1 MAYVTPNT
9 KLQLF
14 QGINLDNRYLH
25 TIYFASHN
33 IRDAWFAGKVYK
45 SYNDLMF
52 RRYTDNQVKVE
63 ADVTTLLG
71 VTYMRFQNDRTNDRW
86 YYAFVLAV
94 DYVNENTSIITYEID
109 VMQTFFFYDASLQP
123 CMVLREHTSD
133 DTFGINLEAEPI
145 GSDVYDCDEV
155 IGGTNMTN
163 NHSNHFNTYKLIM
176 NTTEEPSEANMINN
190 NLFNGTKFYSL
201 YANTSTAAQLKTY
214 LADIIGGNWDEQERS
229 ADVIDMFTFP
239 EAFCNL
245 SLNSNRYQL
254 TFTHPHNI
262 DGYIPKNRKL
272 FGYPF
277 AYIQGTTGD
286 GSGCMYKWE
295 YFDGDVTT
303 SASCTF
309 QEVGIPIGGGQI
321 ICYPRNYNGITENY
335 DAKMVMNDF
344 PKNPYAFDGYEAF
357 IASGG
362 KTRLE
367 NASNITT
374 ARGVLG
380 ITSASAN
387 FVNSAVTSVNQI
399 MSGAT
404 GTDTKSGK
412 WVKGG
417 TSSTYKAQEV
427 VSGIN
432 NIVQAGVKLGGAITD
447 YIEAKNKIAYE
458 WNDASY
464 TPNQVVGACTPN
476 VAVADNELNF
486 YFYSVHVRVDE
497 LKRLDDFL
505 SCYGYATNKVKIPNL
520 HSRQYWNFVQTQGAM
535 VIGNM
540 PSSSKEA
547 IGRILDG
554 GITFW
559 HDGDHIGDYNQSVTY
574 GTINNPIIS
583 V

>member
-245 SLNSNRYQL
+245 SLNN
-254 TFTHPHNI
+254 
-262 DGYIPKNRKL
+262 
-272 FGYPF
+272 
-277 AYIQGTTGD
+277 
-286 GSGCMYKWE
+286 
-295 YFDGDVTT
+295 
-303 SASCTF
+303 
-309 QEVGIPIGGGQI
+309 
-321 ICYPRNYNGITENY
+321 
-335 DAKMVMNDF
+335 NDRI
-344 PKNPYAFDGYEAF
+344 K
-357 IASGG
+357 
-362 KTRLE
+362 KRWQTR
-367 NASNITT
+367 
-374 ARGVLG
+374 
-380 ITSASAN
+380 
-387 FVNSAVTSVNQI
+387 
-399 MSGAT
+399 
-404 GTDTKSGK
+404 
-412 WVKGG
+412 
-417 TSSTYKAQEV
+417 
-427 VSGIN
+427 
-432 NIVQAGVKLGGAITD
+432 
-447 YIEAKNKIAYE
+447 
-458 WNDASY
+458 
-464 TPNQVVGACTPN
+464 
-476 VAVADNELNF
+476 
-486 YFYSVHVRVDE
+486 
-497 LKRLDDFL
+497 
-505 SCYGYATNKVKIPNL
+505 
-520 HSRQYWNFVQTQGAM
+520 
-535 VIGNM
+535 
-540 PSSSKEA
+540 
-547 IGRILDG
+547 
-554 GITFW
+554 
-559 HDGDHIGDYNQSVTY
+559 
-574 GTINNPIIS
+574 
-583 V
+583 